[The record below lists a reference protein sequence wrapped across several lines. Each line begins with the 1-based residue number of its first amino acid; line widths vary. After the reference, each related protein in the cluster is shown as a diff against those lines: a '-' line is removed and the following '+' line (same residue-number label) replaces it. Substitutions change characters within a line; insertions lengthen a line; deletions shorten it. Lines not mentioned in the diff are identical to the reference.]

1 MIQRQIQKRLL
12 EELGFYPAV
21 AIVGPRQVGKTT
33 LAHYLE
39 TVLNRPTVFLDLQEP
54 QTQKIFEDDDI
65 TFLKAHADKTII
77 IDEIQIRPQLFS
89 VLRPLID
96 QDRRAGR
103 FILLGSSSPTLMRHA
118 AETLAGR
125 IHYSELTPF
134 SLLEAKPIATQQEH
148 WFFGG
153 FPEAIKAKGT
163 RFAQQWLGNYI
174 RDFVYR
180 DLRTLGYDLNIESIR
195 RLLQMLASLQSGLLN
210 VSDLSRSLSLSRP
223 TLNNHIEILEQA
235 FLIDILQP
243 YSVNITKRLV
253 KAPKVYIR
261 DTGILHTLLEV
272 RNYEHLLSHI
282 SLGASW
288 EGYVI
293 EQIKR
298 CALPEW
304 QFFFYRTQA
313 GAEADLFAISPTG
326 KRICIEIKHALA
338 PSISKGFHE
347 SIKDLKPD
355 NSYVIIPEGRQYTNK
370 DNISVLPL
378 LTFLSDVLPI
388 LEEES

>member
-1 MIQRQIQKRLL
+1 MIERHIKTRLL
-12 EELGFYPAV
+12 EDLTFFPVV

-33 LAHYLE
+33 FAHQLE
-39 TVLNRPTVFLDLQEP
+39 NLLGDPTLFLDLQEP
-54 QTQKIFEDDDI
+54 QTQKIFEGDDI

-96 QDRRAGR
+96 QDRRPGR
-103 FILLGSSSPTLMRHA
+103 FILLGSSSPMLMRHA
-118 AETLAGR
+118 AESLAGR

-134 SLLEAKPIATQQEH
+134 SLLEAKPIATQQDH

-153 FPEAIKAKGT
+153 FPEALKAKGT

-180 DLRTLGYDLNIESIR
+180 DLRTLGYDLSVEGIS
-195 RLLQMLASLQSGLLN
+195 RLLNMLASIQSSLLN
-210 VSDLSRSLSLSRP
+210 ISDLSRSLNLSRP
-223 TLNNHIEILEQA
+223 TLMRHIEILEQA
-235 FLIDILQP
+235 FLVNRLQP
-243 YSVNITKRLV
+243 YSVNISKRLV
-253 KAPKVYIR
+253 KSPKIYIR
-261 DTGILHTLLEV
+261 DSGILHTLLEI
-272 RNYEHLLSHI
+272 RNHEHLLTHI

-288 EGYVI
+288 EGYVV

-298 CALPEW
+298 TALPEW
-304 QFFFYRTQA
+304 KFFFYRTQA

-326 KRICIEIKHALA
+326 KRICIEVKHALA

-347 SIKDLKPD
+347 SIKDLQPH
-355 NSYVIIPEGRQYTNK
+355 NSYIIIPEGRRYTTK
-370 DNISVLPL
+370 DKITVLPL
-378 LTFLSDVLPI
+378 EEFLSMEMPL
-388 LEEES
+388 LEM

>member
-1 MIQRQIQKRLL
+1 MIQRQIQTRLL
-12 EELGFYPAV
+12 EEIGFYPAV

-39 TVLNRPTVFLDLQEP
+39 TVLNRPTLFLDLQEP
-54 QTQKIFEDDDI
+54 QTQKIFEADDI
-65 TFLKAHADKTII
+65 TFLQAHTDKTII
-77 IDEIQIRPQLFS
+77 IDEIQLRPQLFS

-96 QDRRAGR
+96 KDRRAGR

-134 SLLEAKPIATQQEH
+134 SLLEAHTIATQQEH

-180 DLRTLGYDLNIESIR
+180 DLRTLGYDLNVESIK
-195 RLLQMLASLQSGLLN
+195 RLLMMLASVQSGLLN
-210 VSDLSRSLSLSRP
+210 ISDLSRSLNLSRP
-223 TLNNHIEILEQA
+223 TLNKHIEILEQA
-235 FLIDILQP
+235 FLIDVLPP
-243 YSVNITKRLV
+243 YSTNISKRLV
-253 KAPKVYIR
+253 KSPKVYIR
-261 DTGILHTLLEV
+261 DTGILHTLLEI
-272 RNYEHLLSHI
+272 RSYEHLLSHI

-293 EQIKR
+293 EQIRR
-298 CALPEW
+298 CAVPEW
-304 QFFFYRTQA
+304 QFFFYRTQS

-326 KRICIEIKHALA
+326 YKICIEIKHSLA
-338 PSISKGFHE
+338 PSISKGFYE
-347 SIKDLKPD
+347 SVKDLSPD
-355 NSYVIIPEGRQYTNK
+355 ASYVIIPEGQQYITK
-370 DNISVLPL
+370 DLITVIPLMSFLGDILPGL
-378 LTFLSDVLPI
+378 
-388 LEEES
+388 

>member
-1 MIQRQIQKRLL
+1 MIERHIKTRLL
-12 EELGFYPAV
+12 EDLTFFPVV

-33 LAHYLE
+33 LAHQLE
-39 TVLNRPTVFLDLQEP
+39 NLLGDPTLFLDLQEP
-54 QTQKIFEDDDI
+54 QTQKIFEGDDI

-96 QDRRAGR
+96 QDRRPGR
-103 FILLGSSSPTLMRHA
+103 FILLGSSSLMRHA
-118 AETLAGR
+118 AESLAGR

-134 SLLEAKPIATQQEH
+134 SLLEAKPIATQQDH

-153 FPEAIKAKGT
+153 FPEALKAKGT

-180 DLRTLGYDLNIESIR
+180 DLRTLGYDLSVEGIS
-195 RLLQMLASLQSGLLN
+195 RLLNMLASIQSSLLN
-210 VSDLSRSLSLSRP
+210 ISDLSRSLNLSRP
-223 TLNNHIEILEQA
+223 TLMRHIEILEQA
-235 FLIDILQP
+235 FLVNRLQP
-243 YSVNITKRLV
+243 YSVNISKRLV
-253 KAPKVYIR
+253 KSPKIYIR
-261 DTGILHTLLEV
+261 DSGILHTLLEI
-272 RNYEHLLSHI
+272 RNHEHLLTHI

-288 EGYVI
+288 EGYVV

-298 CALPEW
+298 TALPEW
-304 QFFFYRTQA
+304 KFFFYRTQA

-326 KRICIEIKHALA
+326 KRICIEVKHALA

-347 SIKDLKPD
+347 SIKDLQPH
-355 NSYVIIPEGRQYTNK
+355 NSYIIIPEGRRYTTK
-370 DNISVLPL
+370 DKITVLPL
-378 LTFLSDVLPI
+378 EEFLCMEMPL
-388 LEEES
+388 LEM